1 MPLNLDEVPSSDLIQ
16 AICKRHEA
24 TVVIATNGETWNITL
39 DGNGFMR
46 VAGNKVGQ
54 PATRNGISQRG
65 TTPP

>member
-39 DGNGFMR
+39 DGNGFLHVLRHDAVR
-46 VAGNKVGQ
+46 VAGN
-54 PATRNGISQRG
+54 
-65 TTPP
+65 

>member
-39 DGNGFMR
+39 DGNGFTCCGMMQC
-46 VAGNKVGQ
+46 ALQDMKL
-54 PATRNGISQRG
+54 ASL
-65 TTPP
+65 